1 MLTNRN
7 LSHINSL
14 KDLKAAKL
22 LAESDIDEAEKRL
35 EYLFSDLPM
44 QALGSTVGFVAGAVA
59 KGFQNHSKSEKNPE
73 VLSAENDKQ
82 MSFGQT
88 LQSVG
93 EETALFALSK
103 LIEKLV
109 GNR

>member
-1 MLTNRN
+1 MLSNRN

-14 KDLKAAKL
+14 KDLRTAKQ
-22 LAESDIDEAEKRL
+22 LALKDIEDAEKRL
-35 EYLFSDLPM
+35 EYLFSELPM

-59 KGFQNHSKSEKNPE
+59 KGFQSKGKDEFKAEVSGSENEEP
-73 VLSAENDKQ
+73 V
-82 MSFGQT
+82 SFGQT

-93 EETALFALSK
+93 EETALFAVSK

-109 GNR
+109 ANR

>member
-1 MLTNRN
+1 MLTKKN

-14 KDLKAAKL
+14 KDLKAAKK
-22 LAESDIDEAEKRL
+22 LAHTDIDDAEKRL
-35 EYLFSDLPM
+35 ENLFSDLPL
-44 QALGSTVGFVAGAVA
+44 QVLGNTVGFVAGAVA
-59 KGFQNHSKSEKNPE
+59 KGFQSKNERQSEILSSENH
-73 VLSAENDKQ
+73 EN

-93 EETALFALSK
+93 QETAFFALSK

-109 GNR
+109 ANR

>member
-1 MLTNRN
+1 MLSNRN

-14 KDLKAAKL
+14 KDLKTAKR
-22 LAESDIDEAEKRL
+22 LALKDIEDAEKRL

-59 KGFQNHSKSEKNPE
+59 KGFQSKSKNEIKPE
-73 VLSAENDKQ
+73 VLDAENEES

-93 EETALFALSK
+93 EETALFAVSK

-109 GNR
+109 ANR